1 MNATSFLQ
9 STRSLIPVGRR
20 TPSTFSVAD
29 ATAQALG
36 WFSVALAALEAAAP
50 AQMAT
55 RLGLRKEPLLYRYG
69 GREIAAALA
78 GFLGPAMWG
87 RVFGELRDVATL
99 RLGRRAERHTAR
111 NISIAVGAVAGIA
124 LLDFGIALLRA
135 RRMH

>member
-9 STRSLIPVGRR
+9 STRALIPVWRR
-20 TPSTFSVAD
+20 TSSTFSVAD

-50 AQMAT
+50 AQLTT
-55 RLGLRKEPLLYRYG
+55 RLGLHKEPLLRRYG

-78 GFLGPAMWG
+78 GFLGPAMWT
-87 RVFGELRDVATL
+87 RVFGDLRDVVNL

-124 LLDFGIALLRA
+124 LLDLGIAVLRA
-135 RRMH
+135 RRTH

>member
-1 MNATSFLQ
+1 
-9 STRSLIPVGRR
+9 
-20 TPSTFSVAD
+20 VAD

-36 WFSVALAALEAAAP
+36 WFSVALAALEATAP

-55 RLGLRKEPLLYRYG
+55 RLGLRKEPLLYRY

-111 NISIAVGAVAGIA
+111 NISIAVGAIAGIA
-124 LLDFGIALLRA
+124 LLDFGVALLRA
-135 RRMH
+135 RRMR